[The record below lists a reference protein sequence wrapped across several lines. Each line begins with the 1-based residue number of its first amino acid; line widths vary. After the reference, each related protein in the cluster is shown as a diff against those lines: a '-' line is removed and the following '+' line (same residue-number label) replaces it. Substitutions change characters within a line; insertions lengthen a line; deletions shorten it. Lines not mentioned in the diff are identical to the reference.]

1 MNKYYFISLVVVC
14 SLAFMLISCR
24 SEDVKDPTEP
34 EPEEDIIAP
43 LENIAEY
50 DFEVNELDLRF
61 FKPSRY
67 EGGSDASVCY
77 DDQKGIVMF
86 LNNGYVTIPNPY
98 RDGKDSKAI
107 SMTFWMK
114 QELQQEGNVTKPQD
128 IEGALFSFEND
139 NASGRLYFTANGVIA
154 YHGVDGDWTDTDAA
168 GLQTGYL
175 APAGEWHYVA
185 LTVKNSGYVLYV
197 DGEEKKNKVVRDF
210 DFSKAVSLINGV
222 SHCHIGY
229 GSGKAT
235 APWKIDG
242 LSFFRNVL
250 TGNEIKRPIM
260 YSGDKPDPLS
270 EFMYSAGDPVLTIG
284 AKDCTTGWWKEFS
297 NYYRIPTN
305 GAIRLSFT
313 NHTNFKGADKN
324 WILCLANDKERGAEG
339 YSEYFIL
346 RSNLDGSGDRFVKE
360 NLSGEGYGDWD
371 KFIADME
378 GAEVSLD
385 IRREGK
391 VVYVDALAKAKN
403 GNVYREIFHAD
414 CDNEGQTA
422 RAFLTVDGS
431 CLELIPEKCRAYRK
445 VDVKTLVIG
454 NTDNSSGWSTA
465 YSDYF
470 YISPEANL
478 QLEFTNY
485 TNGQGN
491 WNNWNLYITTNADR
505 GDIRFKDYMLL
516 RSDLYGWGESYSQDR
531 WTHSGY
537 GDWDLFR
544 KDMNGANVVVEVER
558 EGAKVTYTSTATA
571 ANGNV
576 YRESTWGVCGE
587 GDRILRSFLCVDGS
601 HFEMI
606 PDGCYCY
613 VPIYK

>member
-1 MNKYYFISLVVVC
+1 MNKYYFISLVAVC

-24 SEDVKDPTEP
+24 SEDVKDPTET

-235 APWKIDG
+235 APWKIDD

-250 TGNEIKRPIM
+250 TENEIKRPIM

-270 EFMYSAGDPVLTIG
+270 EFMYSAGDPVQTIG

-558 EGAKVTYTSTATA
+558 EGAKVTYISTATA

>member
-1 MNKYYFISLVVVC
+1 
-14 SLAFMLISCR
+14 
-24 SEDVKDPTEP
+24 
-34 EPEEDIIAP
+34 
-43 LENIAEY
+43 
-50 DFEVNELDLRF
+50 
-61 FKPSRY
+61 
-67 EGGSDASVCY
+67 
-77 DDQKGIVMF
+77 
-86 LNNGYVTIPNPY
+86 
-98 RDGKDSKAI
+98 
-107 SMTFWMK
+107 
-114 QELQQEGNVTKPQD
+114 
-128 IEGALFSFEND
+128 
-139 NASGRLYFTANGVIA
+139 
-154 YHGVDGDWTDTDAA
+154 
-168 GLQTGYL
+168 
-175 APAGEWHYVA
+175 
-185 LTVKNSGYVLYV
+185 
-197 DGEEKKNKVVRDF
+197 
-210 DFSKAVSLINGV
+210 
-222 SHCHIGY
+222 
-229 GSGKAT
+229 
-235 APWKIDG
+235 
-242 LSFFRNVL
+242 
-250 TGNEIKRPIM
+250 
-260 YSGDKPDPLS
+260 
-270 EFMYSAGDPVLTIG
+270 
-284 AKDCTTGWWKEFS
+284 
-297 NYYRIPTN
+297 
-305 GAIRLSFT
+305 
-313 NHTNFKGADKN
+313 
-324 WILCLANDKERGAEG
+324 
-339 YSEYFIL
+339 
-346 RSNLDGSGDRFVKE
+346 
-360 NLSGEGYGDWD
+360 
-371 KFIADME
+371 ME

-558 EGAKVTYTSTATA
+558 EGAKVTYISTATA